1 MMALSCLN
9 YHTSI
14 GSEVVIIL
22 IVVAH
27 TYEKSLRHVAMVAK
41 FPDVKK
47 PKTSLKKRIRTVSN
61 FIEIIQCH
69 LICQMLAKFSG
80 VESQRPNLSLKKEGK
95 NFSVVFTYF
104 VKQAREIRKFHVAVL
119 QRGLKNVQK
128 RVMHVQ
134 SCNFAN
140 VNLLLFAVLFAV
152 ASPSSLLMFPIVVI
166 QKFCYHGN
174 MTSHF
179 SLLPRE
185 QLSDHKRSL

>member
-1 MMALSCLN
+1 M
-9 YHTSI
+9 
-14 GSEVVIIL
+14 
-22 IVVAH
+22 
-27 TYEKSLRHVAMVAK
+27 
-41 FPDVKK
+41 
-47 PKTSLKKRIRTVSN
+47 
-61 FIEIIQCH
+61 
-69 LICQMLAKFSG
+69 
-80 VESQRPNLSLKKEGK
+80 
-95 NFSVVFTYF
+95 FTYS
-104 VKQAREIRKFHVAVL
+104 VKQAREIRKFHVAVV

-185 QLSDHKRSL
+185 QLIDHKRSL